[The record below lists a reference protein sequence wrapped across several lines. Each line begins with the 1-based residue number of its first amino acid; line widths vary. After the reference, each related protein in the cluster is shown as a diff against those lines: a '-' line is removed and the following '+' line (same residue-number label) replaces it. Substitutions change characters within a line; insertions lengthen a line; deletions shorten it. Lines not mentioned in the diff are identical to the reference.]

1 MSFGAKSPLSS
12 GKGRGEASKK
22 ILFIGHDA
30 NFAGAQYL
38 LLHLLAYLNQVQGIK
53 TMLLLGAGGK
63 LMADFEAITKVI
75 FWKEE
80 PENNNGNGYLSKI
93 VRASKLEPF
102 LTNNK
107 NKDSVFNKIE
117 EFNPD
122 FIFSNTIANGHF
134 LQKLDYLNKP
144 FYIYCHE
151 MEKSIKTY
159 SKPAELKYQLQN
171 ANFVFTGSRAV
182 LDNLAEKHQV
192 PLTKLG
198 VFPSYINCNITESEY
213 QSVDKEEV
221 KNQLGIPADT
231 ILVGGCGLLEWR
243 KGIDIFNYTALQVLN
258 STHKPVHFIW
268 VGVTKKSEEY
278 YHLMYDLQRMG
289 IANKV
294 HLIEGAVDN
303 LKYMACFDV
312 FFMSSREDP
321 YPLVMIEAGLNK
333 TPVVCFENS
342 GGAVDFVGD
351 EKELIIPYLDIKK
364 ASEAILKLIDQDEN
378 RHKLGAK
385 FNKKAWDHDI
395 SVRGPQILSKLLEFE
410 KI

>member
-1 MSFGAKSPLSS
+1 M
-12 GKGRGEASKK
+12 
-22 ILFIGHDA
+22 
-30 NFAGAQYL
+30 
-38 LLHLLAYLNQVQGIK
+38 
-53 TMLLLGAGGK
+53 
-63 LMADFEAITKVI
+63 
-75 FWKEE
+75 
-80 PENNNGNGYLSKI
+80 
-93 VRASKLEPF
+93 
-102 LTNNK
+102 
-107 NKDSVFNKIE
+107 
-117 EFNPD
+117 
-122 FIFSNTIANGHF
+122 
-134 LQKLDYLNKP
+134 
-144 FYIYCHE
+144 
-151 MEKSIKTY
+151 
-159 SKPAELKYQLQN
+159 
-171 ANFVFTGSRAV
+171 
-182 LDNLAEKHQV
+182 
-192 PLTKLG
+192 KLG
-198 VFPSYINCNITESEY
+198 VFPSYINCGITESEY

-221 KNQLGIPADT
+221 KNQLGIPLDA
-231 ILVGGCGLLEWR
+231 IIVGGCGLLEWR

-258 STHKPVHFIW
+258 STHKKVHFIW

-289 IANKV
+289 ILDKV

-342 GGAVDFVGD
+342 GGAVDFVGN

-364 ASEAILKLIDQDEN
+364 ASEAILQLIDQDEN